1 MTGTDWLLLAGIF
14 AFYGTSAF
22 LATSETSLTSIT
34 RVKALTLAEEG
45 KRGGRRLAHIT
56 EHKERYLNPVLLLVL
71 MCQVSGSTLAGIL
84 LSRHFGGALVAVGTI
99 VQVILVF
106 VLSESMPK
114 TWAVLNPE
122 RAALRAA
129 PVVSALV
136 AFPPVRIITR
146 GLIGLSNVLL
156 PGKGRP
162 EGPAVSEEDLRAS
175 ADVAEQEGSIETDER
190 ELIHSIFEFGDTVA
204 REVMTPRPDM
214 VTVEGRTRVSDAVE
228 VALAS
233 GYSRLPVT
241 GLGID
246 NVLGVVFTRDLLRA
260 EREGGGDDPVSRH
273 VVPAHVVP
281 ETKRV
286 ADLMREMQ
294 KEKFHIAVVV
304 DEYGGTAGLVTL
316 EDLIEELV
324 GEIVDEH
331 DLEEDNPPVE
341 RLPDGDFRLDAG
353 LPVDEANEALG
364 DDVVPEGDWDTV
376 GGFVLSELGHVPQE
390 GEFVVF
396 DGHMITAEKVQG
408 NRISC
413 VRISRT
419 VPPAA
424 GELASAS

>member
-1 MTGTDWLLLAGIF
+1 MTGTDWLLLVVIV
-14 AFYGTSAF
+14 AFYATSAF
-22 LATSETSLTSIT
+22 LAMSETSLTSMT
-34 RVKALTLAEEG
+34 KVKAITLAEEG
-45 KRGGRRLAHIT
+45 RTGARRLERIT
-56 EHKERYLNPVLLLVL
+56 EEKERYLNPVLLLVL
-71 MCQVSGSTLAGIL
+71 MCQISGSTLAGIL
-84 LSRHFGGALVAVGTI
+84 LDHHFSGWGVVVGT
-99 VQVILVF
+99 VLQVLLVF

-122 RAALRAA
+122 RSALRAA
-129 PVVSALV
+129 PVVTAIVAL
-136 AFPPVRIITR
+136 PPIRFVTRALIT
-146 GLIGLSNVLL
+146 LSNILL

-162 EGPAVSEEDLRAS
+162 GGPAVSEEDLRAS
-175 ADVAEQEGSIETDER
+175 ADVAESEGAIESDER
-190 ELIHSIFEFGDTVA
+190 TLIHNIFELGDTAV

-214 VTVEGRTRVSDAVE
+214 VTAEGRTRVSDAVE

-246 NVLGVVFTRDLLRA
+246 NILGVVFTRDLLRA
-260 EREGGGDDPVSRH
+260 EREGGGDDPISRH

-281 ETKRV
+281 ETKKV
-286 ADLMREMQ
+286 SELMREMQ
-294 KEKFHIAVVV
+294 RDKFHIAVVV

-341 RLPDGDFRLDAG
+341 RLPDGDYRLDAG
-353 LPVDEANEALG
+353 LPVDEANDALG
-364 DDVVPEGDWDTV
+364 EDVVPEGDWDTV
-376 GGFVLSELGHVPQE
+376 GGFVLSELGHVPEE

-413 VRISRT
+413 VRVSRT
-419 VPPAA
+419 RPPEED
-424 GELASAS
+424 ELADVG